1 VDAILEDGGPM
12 RSSTDPMGDGLLD
25 EWRARTDQE
34 RLDRDVA
41 RYVVSE

>member
-1 VDAILEDGGPM
+1 M

-25 EWRARTDQE
+25 EWRTRADQE

-41 RYVVSE
+41 RYVVNE